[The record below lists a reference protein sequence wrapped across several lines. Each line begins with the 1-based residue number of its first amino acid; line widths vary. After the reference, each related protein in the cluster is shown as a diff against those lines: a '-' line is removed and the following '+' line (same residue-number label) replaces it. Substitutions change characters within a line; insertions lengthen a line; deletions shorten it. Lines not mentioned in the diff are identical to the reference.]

1 VSATSLTS
9 ILGGAR
15 QVVEGPPDT
24 SGTGFSQVLIGYCV
38 TEIGEYGALIDQFQV
53 MLSIIGE
60 AVFSKERKLF
70 PKEL

>member
-1 VSATSLTS
+1 VE
-9 ILGGAR
+9 
-15 QVVEGPPDT
+15 EGPPDT